1 MGGSEKM
8 KPQVQP
14 DHYFENAYDS
24 KGRFISYWHQIYEI
38 TVLEPQSIL
47 EVGIGNGLTSH
58 YLKQRG
64 LNITTIDI
72 DAHLRPDING
82 SILDIPFQDKSFDV
96 VACFEVLEHI
106 PYEKLPHALSELHR
120 ISCRYVILSLPDCSK
135 VYPLYVQIPK
145 LGTLKRLVP
154 LPRMKSLRHRFD
166 GEHYWE
172 LGKAGYP
179 VQKIMHDMENAG
191 FEIIKAYRVF
201 EVPYHH
207 FFVLSKSGV
216 NTHG

>member
-1 MGGSEKM
+1 M

-38 TVLEPQSIL
+38 TALEPQSIL

-64 LNITTIDI
+64 LNTTTIDI
-72 DAHLRPDING
+72 DAQLRPDISG
-82 SILDIPFQDKSFDV
+82 SILDLPFQDNSFDV

-106 PYEKLPHALSELHR
+106 SYEKLPQVLSELHR

-154 LPRMKSLRHRFD
+154 LPRLKPIRHRFD

-172 LGKAGYP
+172 IGKAEYP
-179 VQKIMHDMENAG
+179 VQKIMHNIENAG

-207 FFVLSKSGV
+207 FFVLSKNGV